1 MKFLYDIWAWLCSQ
15 VLIREEPKTKP
26 KEKPKAEAPTSVPS
40 VPKEP
45 KWLMLAKA
53 EIGVKE
59 GAGAKNN
66 PRVLAYYKDAGH
78 PEIAHDDVAWCA
90 AFVGAMLERSGV
102 PSSKGLAARGY
113 LQWGKAVAK
122 PYPGCVAVFKRGT
135 GWQGH
140 VGFFISE
147 GEKGIKLLGGNQS
160 DAVSIITM
168 KKTDLLGYREPV
180 TISNS
185 RTMRAGGAAIGLTGA
200 VALAEPVSDGIEW
213 LGGVPMALDW
223 LGRVPWLLEAAPY
236 LKTAAGLL
244 GVLMLASILIWRK
257 QDWEEKGK

>member
-1 MKFLYDIWAWLCSQ
+1 MQFFYDIWAWLCSQ
-15 VLIREEPKTKP
+15 VLIREEPESAP
-26 KEKPKAEAPTSVPS
+26 AEKPKAETKVSVPS

-45 KWLMLAKA
+45 KWLALARG
-53 EIGVKE
+53 ELGVKE

-113 LQWGKAVAK
+113 LTWGKEVAK

-140 VGFFISE
+140 VGFFLSE
-147 GEKGIKLLGGNQS
+147 GEKGIKLLGGNQG
-160 DAVSIITM
+160 DAVSVITM

-200 VALAEPVSDGIEW
+200 VALAEPVSQGVEW
-213 LGGVPMALDW
+213 LGGVPIALEW

-236 LKTAAGLL
+236 MKPVAGGL
-244 GVLMLASILIWRK
+244 GLVFVVAMLIWRK
-257 QDWEEKGK
+257 QDWMEKGK

>member
-1 MKFLYDIWAWLCSQ
+1 MKVFLDWLLQ
-15 VLIREEPKTKP
+15 GVEFLWKKPAPKPRVKEHAEPKV
-26 KEKPKAEAPTSVPS
+26 SVPS

-45 KWLMLAKA
+45 KWLTLAKA

-90 AFVGAMLERSGV
+90 AFVGAMLERSGI

-113 LQWGKAVAK
+113 LQWGKAVTK

-140 VGFFISE
+140 VAFYLSH
-147 GEKGIKLLGGNQS
+147 GEKGINVLGGNQG
-160 DAVSIITM
+160 DAVSVMRM
-168 KKTDLLGYREPV
+168 KPADLLGYREPV
-180 TISNS
+180 TIANS

-257 QDWEEKGK
+257 QDWETKGK